1 MNLTNDLSNGTI
13 WKQLTAL
20 SLPLIWGNILQQM
33 YNTIE
38 SFVVGHYI
46 GVTAFAAAGVA
57 GSIMN
62 LTLFVI
68 SGCCIGIAIII
79 AELYGQ
85 KNWDLL
91 RKESFLSLAFG
102 GSFTILLSLYGMLA
116 LQPLLIS
123 IQTPAEVAGFVQE
136 YLKIIYLGLPAAFL
150 YNWCAAVLRGAG
162 DTKAS
167 LWILMI
173 AVPKQVLN
181 FQSPANRG
189 IRADFIPMESRFFL

>member
-1 MNLTNDLSNGTI
+1 
-13 WKQLTAL
+13 
-20 SLPLIWGNILQQM
+20 
-33 YNTIE
+33 
-38 SFVVGHYI
+38 
-46 GVTAFAAAGVA
+46 
-57 GSIMN
+57 MN

-136 YLKIIYLGLPAAFL
+136 YLKIIYLGLPAVFL
-150 YNWCAAVLRGAG
+150 YNWCAAWGR
-162 DTKAS
+162 
-167 LWILMI
+167 
-173 AVPKQVLN
+173 
-181 FQSPANRG
+181 
-189 IRADFIPMESRFFL
+189 